1 MTAVTDLGAGTIWTA
16 TFTPTDDLEDAT
28 NVITVA
34 MTGVTDTAANDGV
47 GTTDSSNYEIDTKE
61 PTLSSWILDMDAK
74 NTTLT
79 FSEIVD
85 ASTLAVGSIVI
96 QDAATAGTTYTL
108 TDSSTANS
116 DGTAIVINLSA
127 TDFNALTADT
137 GLAVSQATSYVT
149 IATTAIDDMAGND
162 VTAITDTS
170 GVQATTF
177 TAETTAPTL
186 SSWVLDMTAQTAT
199 LTFSETVNASSLNVT
214 AITIQD
220 AATATTS
227 YVLTDS
233 STASSNDTAI
243 VIDLSATDFNALT
256 ANTGLAVSQATSYVT
271 IAATAIDDMAAN
283 DVTAITDTSGV
294 QATTFTAAPTTPTPP
309 SDDDSSVGSRTLLPT
324 PTTEDTEGT
333 VVVSQE
339 SKGIALSVPATTIAV
354 DFTKEDIM
362 SIEVEAKEE
371 VSSVYITVQKL
382 DSKPTSIPK
391 SPSGSVHSY
400 LNINVNDIDADNI
413 AGANIAFKV
422 EKKWLSQNNIAKDNV
437 LLARFSEGVWQQL
450 ETTVLNGDDDFVHFS
465 ARTPGF
471 STFAIVAKDV
481 AVTET
486 VDEIEAPV
494 SVEELAPEVVAEV
507 SAPVE
512 EEGNG
517 LPGFEAIFAVMGLL
531 LVTLLVRKQEKN

>member
-1 MTAVTDLGAGTIWTA
+1 MTAVTDAGAGTVWTA

-34 MTGVTDTAANDGV
+34 MTGVADTATNAGV
-47 GTTDSSNYEIDTKE
+47 GTTDSSNYAIDTKE
-61 PTLSSWILDMDAK
+61 PTLSSW
-74 NTTLT
+74 
-79 FSEIVD
+79 
-85 ASTLAVGSIVI
+85 
-96 QDAATAGTTYTL
+96 
-108 TDSSTANS
+108 
-116 DGTAIVINLSA
+116 
-127 TDFNALTADT
+127 
-137 GLAVSQATSYVT
+137 
-149 IATTAIDDMAGND
+149 
-162 VTAITDTS
+162 
-170 GVQATTF
+170 
-177 TAETTAPTL
+177 
-186 SSWVLDMTAQTAT
+186 VLDMNAQTAT
-199 LTFSETVNASSLNVT
+199 LTFSEIVNASSLNST
-214 AITIQD
+214 AVTIQD
-220 AATATTS
+220 AATAITS

-233 STASSNDTAI
+233 STASSNGAAI
-243 VIDLSATDFNALT
+243 VIDLSTTDFNALT
-256 ANTGLAVSQATSYVT
+256 ADAGLAISQATSYVT

-283 DVTAITDTSGV
+283 DVTAIANGTGV
-294 QATTFTAAPTTPTPP
+294 QATTFTAVSTAP
-309 SDDDSSVGSRTLLPT
+309 SSSDDSSSSVGGRALLQT
-324 PTTEDTEGT
+324 PTTEDTEG
-333 VVVSQE
+333 VVVLSQE
-339 SKGIALSVPATTIAV
+339 SKGIVLSEPATTIAV

-382 DSKPTSIPK
+382 DSKPTSIPQ

-400 LNINVNDIDADNI
+400 LNINVKDIDADNI

-422 EKKWLSQNNIAKDNV
+422 EKKWLSQNNIGKDNV

-465 ARTPGF
+465 ARTLGF

-494 SVEELAPEVVAEV
+494 SVEEPAPEVVAEV

-512 EEGNG
+512 EDNG

-531 LVTLLVRKQEKN
+531 LVTLLVRKQDKN